1 MVYVTDRKLWLTA
14 DRERVVEDGDPEAA
28 SLLASKGKAIPDD
41 VAKRYGLTGKP
52 ARPEAVEAAEVPAAD
67 DADPPAEAAEA
78 AEVPAADAADPEGK
92 AVADPPDDKAALRA
106 ANKAVAG
113 PKAKKGGA

>member
-52 ARPEAVEAAEVPAAD
+52 ARPEA
-67 DADPPAEAAEA
+67 AEAAEA

>member
-1 MVYVTDRKLWLTA
+1 MAYVTDRRLWLTA

-28 SLLASKGKAIPDD
+28 SLLASRGKALPDE
-41 VAKRYGLTGKP
+41 VARRYGLTGKP
-52 ARPEAVEAAEVPAAD
+52 AQPEAVEAAEAPAAE
-67 DADPPAEAAEA
+67 DADPPA
-78 AEVPAADAADPEGK
+78 DDADPEGK
-92 AVADPPDDKAALRA
+92 AVEAAPDDKAAKQA